1 METQLREDVSSHYI
15 LMDIDT
21 IYKKVKNNTICLT
34 PQYQRGSVW
43 TMPKKVGFIQ
53 SVIGGYPIPSFMFSQ
68 KKNIEELYNVMD
80 GKQRIETITSF
91 KENAFSVDIDGV
103 RKYYKDMDERR
114 QARFD
119 AQVFS
124 ISISKGLTEEE
135 ESFIYERINRAMP
148 LSGGEMIQSYLF
160 SPFAKTRDE
169 LFNSDNPIFQQLV
182 QVLGDDT
189 GGRIK
194 RNEKICNWSGYVA
207 GCGCGYTYITTS
219 FLRLQ
224 PLLEYEEEE
233 WSKFTPAVEV
243 NMKRLAD
250 LWTKVVIEDGTAI
263 HPDWKTG
270 SRIWRLG
277 FLNAYILYSLL
288 VEGENN
294 EAVANIWRKFIK
306 DASAN
311 PNLLNEWKRSFGN
324 GTMCLNKKKLQDGW
338 SQVKN
343 YVKNNSFDKNFVCE
357 EEQPDDEAVPE
368 VGQEVQKN
376 KRKRSLP
383 KRRVQT

>member
-1 METQLREDVSSHYI
+1 
-15 LMDIDT
+15 MDIDT

-80 GKQRIETITSF
+80 GKQRIEDFILF
-91 KENAFSVDIDGV
+91 KDNAFSVDIDGV
-103 RKYYKDMDERR
+103 RKYFKDLDERR

-169 LFNSDNPIFQQLV
+169 LFNPDNPIFQQLV
-182 QVLGDDT
+182 NVLGDDT
-189 GGRIK
+189 GGRTK

-224 PLLEYEEEE
+224 PLLDYGEEE
-233 WSKFTPAVEV
+233 WSKFTPDVEI
-243 NMKRLAD
+243 NMQRLAD
-250 LWTKVVIEDGTAI
+250 LWTKIVIEDGTAI
-263 HPDWKTG
+263 HPDWKVG

-277 FLNAYILYSLL
+277 FLNALYILYSLL
-288 VEGENN
+288 TKTETENN

-306 DASAN
+306 DVSAN

-324 GTMCLNKKKLQDGW
+324 GTMCLNKKKLQTGW
-338 SQVKN
+338 EQVKK
-343 YVKNNSFDKNFVCE
+343 YFQNNSFDKNFVCE
-357 EEQPDDEAVPE
+357 TANKEEAEELVEEEAEAEQVAEEQP
-368 VGQEVQKN
+368 N
-376 KRKRSLP
+376 KRKRYFP
-383 KRRVQT
+383 KRRVQA